1 MAASSNPYAPALS
14 STQLFVEKAWLQ
26 GALLGSVAYGCVAV
40 VAFMCLYLLIQRKDN
55 TSSRNTRIALITYVS
70 AVFIFSTIFQACN
83 VEFTQLAFIENREY
97 PGGPAAY
104 ENDFWNIPVDAV
116 GNVLFVLTNWMTD
129 AILLWRF
136 KVIYDQCRVPI
147 WMVMLFPCLMFTGSL
162 AMGSLFLY
170 QLFVKNPFEAANGI
184 NWTLPYLSLSLSL
197 NIILTLSIG
206 SRLIVWR
213 LRIRRLLGAHHG
225 SQYTGIASMV
235 VESAALHAVLSLL
248 FLIPDGI
255 GHPLSIIFLQTL
267 MPDQVLSSL
276 LIIFRV
282 ARGTAWSSET
292 SAKVMST
299 KGTQSN
305 RAVPLSSMQFRMGPA
320 PTETE
325 TFRMTDSGSRNT
337 FPDKGVVI
345 IGTEMGSENV

>member
-1 MAASSNPYAPALS
+1 
-14 STQLFVEKAWLQ
+14 LFVEKAWLQ

-40 VAFMCLYLLIQRKDN
+40 LAFMCLYLLLQPKN
-55 TSSRNTRIALITYVS
+55 NASSRRNRIALIAYVS
-70 AVFIFSTIFQACN
+70 IVFAFSTIFQACN

-129 AILLWRF
+129 SILLWRF
-136 KVIYDQCRVPI
+136 MVIYRQCRLPI
-147 WMVMLFPCLMFTGSL
+147 WAIMLLPCTMFMGSM

-170 QLFVKNPFEAANGI
+170 QLFVKNPFQPADGI
-184 NWTLPYLSLSLSL
+184 NWTLPYLGLSLSL
-197 NIILTLSIG
+197 NIILTLSIV

-213 LRIRRLLGAHHG
+213 FRMRRILGADHG
-225 SQYTGIASMV
+225 SQYIGIASMI

-248 FLIPDGI
+248 FLIPDAL

-267 MPDQVLSSL
+267 MPDQVLASL

-282 ARGTAWSSET
+282 ARGKAWSS
-292 SAKVMST
+292 
-299 KGTQSN
+299 
-305 RAVPLSSMQFRMGPA
+305 
-320 PTETE
+320 
-325 TFRMTDSGSRNT
+325 
-337 FPDKGVVI
+337 
-345 IGTEMGSENV
+345 